1 MRSNALLNSLNLFCK
16 GITIQKEIK
25 VKWKFLWDKLN
36 QYLVL
41 NWAFQDAI
49 CTDGLGRGH
58 GRSWPGRA
66 RLGHEITT
74 QLSLR
79 WEVREPPLHLA
90 WKHVCVLSH
99 FSHVWLC
106 DSMDCSLPGSSL
118 RGILAR
124 ILYSGKTTA
133 VGCLALLQGIFPTQ
147 KSNPRLLYLLPW
159 QAGSLPLAPPGKPL
173 CTNRA
178 LAEDPQGKGSNL
190 AELCSEHG
198 QVGSRDLLGVQVGD
212 VS

>member
-1 MRSNALLNSLNLFCK
+1 MLRLQDPGEAWCLYSYLQRTSSL
-16 GITIQKEIK
+16 EEPE
-25 VKWKFLWDKLN
+25 
-36 QYLVL
+36 VL
-41 NWAFQDAI
+41 PSQAAI
-49 CTDGLGRGH
+49 CTDGLGHGH

-74 QLSLR
+74 QLSLW
-79 WEVREPPLHLA
+79 WEVREPPLRLV

-106 DSMDCSLPGSSL
+106 DSMACSLPGSSL
-118 RGILAR
+118 CGILAR
-124 ILYSGKTTA
+124 TLYSGKNTA

-147 KSNPRLLYLLPW
+147 KLNPRLLYLLPW
-159 QAGSLPLAPPGKPL
+159 QAGSLPLAPPRKPL

-198 QVGSRDLLGVQVGD
+198 QVGSRDLMGVQVGD